1 MGLRGIGQHSG
12 ALGLIE
18 RAIVHCRKTGDRF
31 MEPECLRLKGE
42 LLLEGEKP
50 DRAAAEAALRQ
61 SLQLAREHKA
71 KSWELRAATSLAKL
85 WQSSGREIEAR
96 DLLAPIYE
104 WFTEGF
110 DTLDLRQANELLNEL
125 QP

>member
-1 MGLRGIGQHSG
+1 MGLRGLGQDSE

-50 DRAAAEAALRQ
+50 DRAAAEAALLQ
-61 SLQLAREHKA
+61 SLELSREHKA

-85 WQSSGREIEAR
+85 WQSSGKEVEAR
-96 DLLAPIYE
+96 DLLAPIYDC
-104 WFTEGF
+104 FTEGF
-110 DTLDLRQANELLNEL
+110 DTRDLSQANILLQELRY
-125 QP
+125 